1 MIKKLSNILEKK
13 DLSKIKILVFLNL
26 LMIVLEFLSIA
37 SIPVFI
43 ALLINPEFLINKIDF
58 LNFNE
63 LINNISS
70 KNIIIIFSCFIAFI
84 FLLKSLFL
92 IFLTIFQN
100 KFLEKTKTKISTK
113 VFKHY
118 LMMEYI
124 NHVEKDPAEL
134 ARKITADISMFGIYI
149 QQQFALVREFGAI
162 VVILFLLIWS
172 SPVIIL
178 IITFV
183 LAALTALY
191 LIKIKKV
198 LDEKSNTNKLI
209 AEENFK
215 TINEIFGSLK
225 DIKILSKENE
235 ITDYFNSNIKK
246 LEKNLFFFQ
255 VVEKMPRI
263 VLELISVLVLT
274 SVTATLIISASDF
287 NSSLPLLALITL
299 SVFRFIPAFSSITT
313 AKYYTR
319 ISLPYL
325 ASLESVIQE
334 IQKDYEIKMQKISFV
349 EEKFAKEF
357 KDKFLYIK
365 NLNFNYPGN
374 KISQIQNINFEIKK
388 NSTVGIVGKTGA
400 GKSTLFYLLLGLIQ
414 PSSGSIFFN
423 GKNIFSSFADW
434 RKKTGSVSQNI
445 FLLDN
450 TIEKNITFNLGNE
463 PTDQKRLN
471 KAIKVAQ
478 LESKIMSL
486 PNGLKTKV
494 GNNGIKLSGGERQR
508 LAISRLLYQDP
519 EIIFLD
525 ESTNSLDFKTEKLIL
540 DSIKENYKD
549 KTIIM
554 IAHRQSLIEYCDKVW
569 KLENGKLQNQ

>member
-1 MIKKLSNILEKK
+1 
-13 DLSKIKILVFLNL
+13 
-26 LMIVLEFLSIA
+26 
-37 SIPVFI
+37 
-43 ALLINPEFLINKIDF
+43 
-58 LNFNE
+58 
-63 LINNISS
+63 
-70 KNIIIIFSCFIAFI
+70 
-84 FLLKSLFL
+84 
-92 IFLTIFQN
+92 
-100 KFLEKTKTKISTK
+100 
-113 VFKHY
+113 
-118 LMMEYI
+118 MMEYI

-149 QQQFALVREFGAI
+149 QHQFALVREFGAL

-172 SPVIIL
+172 SPIIIL
-178 IITFV
+178 IISLV

-191 LIKIKKV
+191 LIKIQKV

-215 TINEIFGSLK
+215 TVNEIFGSLK
-225 DIKILSKENE
+225 DIKILSKEND

-263 VLELISVLVLT
+263 VLELISVLALT
-274 SVTATLIISASDF
+274 SVTATLIISTSDF
-287 NSSLPLLALITL
+287 NNSLPLLALITL
-299 SVFRFIPAFSSITT
+299 SVFRFIPAFSAITT
-313 AKYYTR
+313 AKYYIQ

-325 ASLESVIQE
+325 ASLENEIQE
-334 IQKDYEIKMQKISFV
+334 IQKDYKIKTQKTSFI
-349 EEKFAKEF
+349 EEKFVKEF

-374 KISQIQNINFEIKK
+374 KISQIHNINFEIKK
-388 NSTVGIVGKTGA
+388 NTTVGIVGKTGA

-423 GKNIFSSFADW
+423 GKNIFSSFSDW

-463 PTDQKRLN
+463 PTDQKKLN

>member
-1 MIKKLSNILEKK
+1 MIKKLSHILEKK
-13 DLSKIKILVFLNL
+13 DLSKIKILAFLNF
-26 LMIVLEFLSIA
+26 LMFILEFLSIA

-43 ALLINPEFLINKIDF
+43 ALLISPEFLINKFNF

-63 LINNISS
+63 LTNNISS

-84 FLLKSLFL
+84 FLLKGLFL

-113 VFKHY
+113 VFNHY

-134 ARKITADISMFGIYI
+134 ARKITADISMFGIFI
-149 QQQFALVREFGAI
+149 QQQFALVREFGALF
-162 VVILFLLIWS
+162 VILFLLIWS
-172 SPVIIL
+172 SPMVIL
-178 IITFV
+178 IISIV
-183 LAALTALY
+183 LAAVTAIY

-225 DIKILSKENE
+225 DIKILSKEND

-263 VLELISVLVLT
+263 VLELISVFALT
-274 SVTATLIISASDF
+274 SITATLIISTDDF

-313 AKYYTR
+313 AKYYIQ

-325 ASLESVIQE
+325 ASLENVIQE
-334 IQKDYEIKMQKISFV
+334 IEKDRKLKTQKIAFA
-349 EEKFAKEF
+349 EEKFAEEF
-357 KDKFLYIK
+357 KDKFLLIK
-365 NLNFNYPGN
+365 NLNFNYTEN

-423 GKNIFSSFADW
+423 GKNIFSSLDEW

-450 TIEKNITFNLGNE
+450 TIEKNITFNISNE
-463 PTDQKRLN
+463 STDHKRLN

-478 LESKIMSL
+478 LESKINSL

-554 IAHRQSLIEYCDKVW
+554 IAHRQSLIEYCDEVW

>member
-1 MIKKLSNILEKK
+1 MIKKLSHILEKK
-13 DLSKIKILVFLNL
+13 DLSKIKILAFLNF
-26 LMIVLEFLSIA
+26 LMFILEFLSIA

-43 ALLINPEFLINKIDF
+43 ALLISPEFLINKFNF

-63 LINNISS
+63 LTNNISS

-84 FLLKSLFL
+84 FLLKGLFL

-113 VFKHY
+113 VFNHY

-134 ARKITADISMFGIYI
+134 ARKITADISMFGIFI
-149 QQQFALVREFGAI
+149 QQQFALVREFGALF
-162 VVILFLLIWS
+162 VILFLLIWS
-172 SPVIIL
+172 SPMVIL
-178 IITFV
+178 IISIV
-183 LAALTALY
+183 LAAVTAIY

-225 DIKILSKENE
+225 DIKILSKEND

-255 VVEKMPRI
+255 VVEKIPRI
-263 VLELISVLVLT
+263 VLELISVFALT
-274 SVTATLIISASDF
+274 SITATLIISTDDF

-313 AKYYTR
+313 AKYYIQ

-325 ASLESVIQE
+325 ASLENVIQE
-334 IQKDYEIKMQKISFV
+334 IEKDRKLKTQKIAFA
-349 EEKFAKEF
+349 EEKFAEEF
-357 KDKFLYIK
+357 KDKFLLIK
-365 NLNFNYPGN
+365 NLNFNYTEN

-423 GKNIFSSFADW
+423 GKNIFSSLDEW

-450 TIEKNITFNLGNE
+450 TIEKNITFNISNE
-463 PTDQKRLN
+463 STDHKRLN

-478 LESKIMSL
+478 LESKINSL

-554 IAHRQSLIEYCDKVW
+554 IAHRQSLIEYCDEVW

>member
-1 MIKKLSNILEKK
+1 MIKKLNNILEKK
-13 DLSKIKILVFLNL
+13 DLSKIKILVFLNF
-26 LMIVLEFLSIA
+26 LMFVLEFLSIA

-43 ALLINPEFLINKIDF
+43 ALLINPEFLINKIYF

-63 LINNISS
+63 IINNISS

-84 FLLKSLFL
+84 FFIKSFFL

-162 VVILFLLIWS
+162 IVILFLLIWS
-172 SPVIIL
+172 SPVIVL

-274 SVTATLIISASDF
+274 SVTAILIISASDF

-299 SVFRFIPAFSSITT
+299 SVFRFIPAFSAITT
-313 AKYYTR
+313 AKYYIR

-334 IQKDYEIKMQKISFV
+334 IQKDYKIKTQKISCI

-423 GKNIFSSFADW
+423 GKNIFSSFTDW

-478 LESKIMSL
+478 LERKIMSL

-554 IAHRQSLIEYCDKVW
+554 IAHRQNLIEYCDEVW
-569 KLENGKLQNQ
+569 KLENGKLQN

>member
-1 MIKKLSNILEKK
+1 MIKKLSHILEKK
-13 DLSKIKILVFLNL
+13 DLSKIKILAFLNF
-26 LMIVLEFLSIA
+26 LMFILEFLSIA

-43 ALLINPEFLINKIDF
+43 ALLISPEFLINKFNF
-58 LNFNE
+58 LHFNE

-70 KNIIIIFSCFIAFI
+70 KNIIILFSCFIAFI

-113 VFKHY
+113 VFNHY

-134 ARKITADISMFGIYI
+134 ARKITADISMFGIFI
-149 QQQFALVREFGAI
+149 QQQFALVREFGALF
-162 VVILFLLIWS
+162 VILFLLIWS
-172 SPVIIL
+172 SPMVIL
-178 IITFV
+178 IISIV
-183 LAALTALY
+183 LAALTAIY
-191 LIKIKKV
+191 LIKIKKI

-225 DIKILSKENE
+225 DIKILSKEND

-263 VLELISVLVLT
+263 ILELISVFALT
-274 SVTATLIISASDF
+274 SITATLIISTDDF
-287 NSSLPLLALITL
+287 NSSLPLLSLITL

-313 AKYYTR
+313 AKYYIQ

-325 ASLESVIQE
+325 ASLENVIQE
-334 IQKDYEIKMQKISFV
+334 IEKDRKLKTQKIAFA
-349 EEKFAKEF
+349 EEKFAEEF
-357 KDKFLYIK
+357 KDKFLSIK
-365 NLNFNYPGN
+365 NLNFNYTEN

-423 GKNIFSSFADW
+423 GKNIFSSLDEW

-450 TIEKNITFNLGNE
+450 TIEKNITFNISNE
-463 PTDQKRLN
+463 STDHKRLN

-478 LESKIMSL
+478 LENKINSL

-554 IAHRQSLIEYCDKVW
+554 IAHRQSLIEYCDEVW

>member
-13 DLSKIKILVFLNL
+13 DLSKIKILVFLNF
-26 LMIVLEFLSIA
+26 LMFVLEFLSIA

-43 ALLINPEFLINKIDF
+43 ALLINPEFLINKIYF

-63 LINNISS
+63 IINNISS

-84 FLLKSLFL
+84 FFIKSFFL

-162 VVILFLLIWS
+162 IVILFLLIWS
-172 SPVIIL
+172 SPVIVL

-274 SVTATLIISASDF
+274 SVTAILIISASDF

-299 SVFRFIPAFSSITT
+299 SVFRFIPAFSAITT
-313 AKYYTR
+313 AKYYIR

-334 IQKDYEIKMQKISFV
+334 IQKDYKIKTQKISCI

-423 GKNIFSSFADW
+423 GKNIFSSFTDW

-478 LESKIMSL
+478 LERKIMSL

-554 IAHRQSLIEYCDKVW
+554 IAHRQNLIEYCDEVW
-569 KLENGKLQNQ
+569 KLENGKLQN

>member
-13 DLSKIKILVFLNL
+13 DLSKIKILVFLNF
-26 LMIVLEFLSIA
+26 LMFVLEFLSIA

-43 ALLINPEFLINKIDF
+43 GLLINPEFLINKIYF

-84 FLLKSLFL
+84 FLIKSLFL

-100 KFLEKTKTKISTK
+100 KFLEKTKTKIATK

-162 VVILFLLIWS
+162 IVILFLLIWS
-172 SPVIIL
+172 SPVIVL

-274 SVTATLIISASDF
+274 SVTAILIISASDF

-299 SVFRFIPAFSSITT
+299 SVFRFIPAFSAITT
-313 AKYYTR
+313 AKYYIR

-334 IQKDYEIKMQKISFV
+334 IQKDYKIKTQKISFI

-463 PTDQKRLN
+463 PIDQKRLN

-540 DSIKENYKD
+540 DSIKKNYKD

>member
-1 MIKKLSNILEKK
+1 
-13 DLSKIKILVFLNL
+13 
-26 LMIVLEFLSIA
+26 
-37 SIPVFI
+37 
-43 ALLINPEFLINKIDF
+43 
-58 LNFNE
+58 
-63 LINNISS
+63 
-70 KNIIIIFSCFIAFI
+70 
-84 FLLKSLFL
+84 
-92 IFLTIFQN
+92 
-100 KFLEKTKTKISTK
+100 
-113 VFKHY
+113 
-118 LMMEYI
+118 
-124 NHVEKDPAEL
+124 
-134 ARKITADISMFGIYI
+134 
-149 QQQFALVREFGAI
+149 
-162 VVILFLLIWS
+162 
-172 SPVIIL
+172 
-178 IITFV
+178 
-183 LAALTALY
+183 
-191 LIKIKKV
+191 
-198 LDEKSNTNKLI
+198 
-209 AEENFK
+209 
-215 TINEIFGSLK
+215 
-225 DIKILSKENE
+225 
-235 ITDYFNSNIKK
+235 
-246 LEKNLFFFQ
+246 
-255 VVEKMPRI
+255 MPRI

-274 SVTATLIISASDF
+274 SVTAILIISASDF

-299 SVFRFIPAFSSITT
+299 SVFRFIPAFSAITT
-313 AKYYTR
+313 AKYYIR

-334 IQKDYEIKMQKISFV
+334 IQKDYKIKTQKISFI

-463 PTDQKRLN
+463 PIDQKRLN

-540 DSIKENYKD
+540 DSIKKNYKD

>member
-1 MIKKLSNILEKK
+1 MIKKLSHIHEKK
-13 DLSKIKILVFLNL
+13 DLSKIKILAFLNF
-26 LMIVLEFLSIA
+26 LMFILEFLSIA

-43 ALLINPEFLINKIDF
+43 ALLISPEFLINKFNF

-63 LINNISS
+63 VTNNISS

-84 FLLKSLFL
+84 FLLKGLFL

-113 VFKHY
+113 VFNHY

-134 ARKITADISMFGIYI
+134 ARKITADISMFGIFI
-149 QQQFALVREFGAI
+149 QQQFALVREFGALF
-162 VVILFLLIWS
+162 VILFLLIWS
-172 SPVIIL
+172 SPMVIL
-178 IITFV
+178 IISIV
-183 LAALTALY
+183 LAAVTAIY

-225 DIKILSKENE
+225 DIKILSKEND

-255 VVEKMPRI
+255 VVEKIPRI
-263 VLELISVLVLT
+263 VLELISVFALT
-274 SVTATLIISASDF
+274 SITATLIISTDDF

-313 AKYYTR
+313 AKYYIQ

-325 ASLESVIQE
+325 ASLENVIQE
-334 IQKDYEIKMQKISFV
+334 IEKDRKLKTQKIAFA
-349 EEKFAKEF
+349 EEKFAEEF
-357 KDKFLYIK
+357 KDKFLLIK
-365 NLNFNYPGN
+365 NLNFNYTEN

-423 GKNIFSSFADW
+423 GKNIFSSLDEW

-450 TIEKNITFNLGNE
+450 TIEKNITFNISNE
-463 PTDQKRLN
+463 STDHKRLN

-478 LESKIMSL
+478 LESKINSL

-554 IAHRQSLIEYCDKVW
+554 IAHRQSLIEYCDEVW

>member
-1 MIKKLSNILEKK
+1 
-13 DLSKIKILVFLNL
+13 
-26 LMIVLEFLSIA
+26 
-37 SIPVFI
+37 
-43 ALLINPEFLINKIDF
+43 
-58 LNFNE
+58 
-63 LINNISS
+63 
-70 KNIIIIFSCFIAFI
+70 
-84 FLLKSLFL
+84 
-92 IFLTIFQN
+92 
-100 KFLEKTKTKISTK
+100 
-113 VFKHY
+113 
-118 LMMEYI
+118 
-124 NHVEKDPAEL
+124 VEKDPAEL
-134 ARKITADISMFGIYI
+134 ARKITADISMFGIFI
-149 QQQFALVREFGAI
+149 QQQFALVREFGALF
-162 VVILFLLIWS
+162 VILFLLIWS
-172 SPVIIL
+172 SPMVIL
-178 IITFV
+178 IISIV
-183 LAALTALY
+183 LAAVTAIY

-225 DIKILSKENE
+225 DIKILSKEND

-255 VVEKMPRI
+255 VVEKIPRI
-263 VLELISVLVLT
+263 VLELISVFALT
-274 SVTATLIISASDF
+274 SITATLIISTDDF

-313 AKYYTR
+313 AKYYIQ

-325 ASLESVIQE
+325 ASLENVIQE
-334 IQKDYEIKMQKISFV
+334 IEKDRKLKTQKIAFA
-349 EEKFAKEF
+349 EEKFAEEF
-357 KDKFLYIK
+357 KDKFLLIK
-365 NLNFNYPGN
+365 NLNFNYTEN

-423 GKNIFSSFADW
+423 GKNIFSSLDEW

-450 TIEKNITFNLGNE
+450 TIEKNITFNISNE
-463 PTDQKRLN
+463 STDHKRLN

-478 LESKIMSL
+478 LESKINSL

-554 IAHRQSLIEYCDKVW
+554 IAHRQSLIEYCDEVW

>member
-1 MIKKLSNILEKK
+1 MIKKLSHILEKK
-13 DLSKIKILVFLNL
+13 DLSKIKILAFLNF
-26 LMIVLEFLSIA
+26 LMFILEFLSIA

-43 ALLINPEFLINKIDF
+43 ALLISPEFLINKFNF

-63 LINNISS
+63 VTNNISS

-84 FLLKSLFL
+84 FLLKGLFL

-113 VFKHY
+113 VFNHY

-134 ARKITADISMFGIYI
+134 ARKITADISMFGIFI
-149 QQQFALVREFGAI
+149 QQQFALVREFGALF
-162 VVILFLLIWS
+162 VILFLLIWS
-172 SPVIIL
+172 SPMVIL
-178 IITFV
+178 IISIV
-183 LAALTALY
+183 LAAVTAIY

-225 DIKILSKENE
+225 DIKILSKEND

-255 VVEKMPRI
+255 VVEKIPRI
-263 VLELISVLVLT
+263 VLELISVFALT
-274 SVTATLIISASDF
+274 SITATLIISTDDF

-313 AKYYTR
+313 AKYYIQ

-325 ASLESVIQE
+325 ASLENVIQE
-334 IQKDYEIKMQKISFV
+334 IEKDRKLKTQKIAFA
-349 EEKFAKEF
+349 EEKFAEEF
-357 KDKFLYIK
+357 KDKFLLIK
-365 NLNFNYPGN
+365 NLNFNYTEN

-423 GKNIFSSFADW
+423 GKNIFSSLDEW

-450 TIEKNITFNLGNE
+450 TIEKNITFNISNE
-463 PTDQKRLN
+463 STDHKRLN

-478 LESKIMSL
+478 LESKINSL

-554 IAHRQSLIEYCDKVW
+554 IAHRQSLIEYCDEVW

>member
-13 DLSKIKILVFLNL
+13 DLSKIKILVFLNF
-26 LMIVLEFLSIA
+26 LMFVLEFLSIA

-43 ALLINPEFLINKIDF
+43 ALLINPEFLINKIYF

-63 LINNISS
+63 IINNISS

-84 FLLKSLFL
+84 FFIKSLFL

-162 VVILFLLIWS
+162 IVILFLLIWS
-172 SPVIIL
+172 SPVIVL

-274 SVTATLIISASDF
+274 SVTAILIISASDF

-299 SVFRFIPAFSSITT
+299 SVFRFIPAFSAITT
-313 AKYYTR
+313 AKYYIR

-334 IQKDYEIKMQKISFV
+334 IQKDYKIKTQKISCI

-423 GKNIFSSFADW
+423 GKNIFSSFTDW

-478 LESKIMSL
+478 LERKIMSL

-554 IAHRQSLIEYCDKVW
+554 IAHRQNLIEYCDEVW
-569 KLENGKLQNQ
+569 KLENGKLQN

>member
-1 MIKKLSNILEKK
+1 MIKKLNNILEKK
-13 DLSKIKILVFLNL
+13 DLSKIKILVFLNF
-26 LMIVLEFLSIA
+26 LMFVLEFLSIA

-43 ALLINPEFLINKIDF
+43 ALLINPEFLINKIYF

-63 LINNISS
+63 IINNISS

-84 FLLKSLFL
+84 FFIKSLFL

-162 VVILFLLIWS
+162 IVILFLLIWS
-172 SPVIIL
+172 SPVIVL

-274 SVTATLIISASDF
+274 SVTAILIISASDF

-299 SVFRFIPAFSSITT
+299 SVFRFIPAFSAITT
-313 AKYYTR
+313 AKYYIR

-334 IQKDYEIKMQKISFV
+334 IQKDYKIKTQKISCI

-423 GKNIFSSFADW
+423 GKNIFSSFTDW

-478 LESKIMSL
+478 LERKIMSL

-554 IAHRQSLIEYCDKVW
+554 IAHRQNLIEYCDEVW
-569 KLENGKLQNQ
+569 KLENGKLQN